1 MNYTDVMADP
11 TAAVAFLSSL
21 CHIAFT
27 LPLWVPPS
35 IAPTISPIKRKNEP
49 ATRLAGWRSQMGTKV
64 KLEYV
69 AAGLRQQ
76 IESLSHV
83 VQDMERETLGE
94 EAIGWRLKA
103 VELGLRRL
111 REAA

>member
-1 MNYTDVMADP
+1 
-11 TAAVAFLSSL
+11 
-21 CHIAFT
+21 
-27 LPLWVPPS
+27 
-35 IAPTISPIKRKNEP
+35 
-49 ATRLAGWRSQMGTKV
+49 MGTKV

>member
-1 MNYTDVMADP
+1 
-11 TAAVAFLSSL
+11 
-21 CHIAFT
+21 
-27 LPLWVPPS
+27 
-35 IAPTISPIKRKNEP
+35 
-49 ATRLAGWRSQMGTKV
+49 MGTKV
-64 KLEYV
+64 QQEYM

-83 VQDMERETLGE
+83 AQDMERESLE
-94 EAIGWRLKA
+94 QDAIVWRLKA

>member
-1 MNYTDVMADP
+1 
-11 TAAVAFLSSL
+11 
-21 CHIAFT
+21 
-27 LPLWVPPS
+27 
-35 IAPTISPIKRKNEP
+35 
-49 ATRLAGWRSQMGTKV
+49 MGTKV
-64 KLEYV
+64 KEEYV

-83 VQDMERETLGE
+83 LHEMEKEHLGE
-94 EAIGWRLKA
+94 EAIAWRLKA

>member
-1 MNYTDVMADP
+1 
-11 TAAVAFLSSL
+11 
-21 CHIAFT
+21 
-27 LPLWVPPS
+27 
-35 IAPTISPIKRKNEP
+35 
-49 ATRLAGWRSQMGTKV
+49 MGTKV
-64 KLEYV
+64 KEEYV

-76 IESLSHV
+76 IELLSHV
-83 VQDMERETLGE
+83 LQEMETEKMGQ

>member
-1 MNYTDVMADP
+1 
-11 TAAVAFLSSL
+11 
-21 CHIAFT
+21 
-27 LPLWVPPS
+27 
-35 IAPTISPIKRKNEP
+35 
-49 ATRLAGWRSQMGTKV
+49 MGTQVKV
-64 KLEYV
+64 EYM

-83 VQDMERETLGE
+83 VQDMEKETLGE
-94 EAIGWRLKA
+94 EAIAWRLKA

>member
-1 MNYTDVMADP
+1 
-11 TAAVAFLSSL
+11 
-21 CHIAFT
+21 
-27 LPLWVPPS
+27 
-35 IAPTISPIKRKNEP
+35 
-49 ATRLAGWRSQMGTKV
+49 MGTKV
-64 KLEYV
+64 KEEYF

-83 VQDMERETLGE
+83 VQDMEQENIAP